1 MNAQVERVNGMIL
14 QGLKPRIF
22 KRLDKFRARWVV
34 ELPSLLWSLRTT
46 PCRATGFTPFFMVH
60 GSEAVLPTDIDYGS
74 PRVRAYTEEGN
85 QVALEDVIDQLD
97 KARDVALLRSAK
109 YQQALRRYHERNVR
123 PREFHVGDLMLR
135 RVQGSKDR
143 HKLSPPWEG
152 PFIIHEVLQPGT
164 YKI

>member
-1 MNAQVERVNGMIL
+1 
-14 QGLKPRIF
+14 
-22 KRLDKFRARWVV
+22 
-34 ELPSLLWSLRTT
+34 
-46 PCRATGFTPFFMVH
+46 MVH
-60 GSEAVLPTDIDYGS
+60 GSEAVLPTDIDYGG
-74 PRVRAYTEEGN
+74 PRVRAYTKEGN
-85 QVALEDVIDQLD
+85 QVALEDVIDQLN